1 MNSLTEALSGA
12 LGHLGQTFLLAY
24 YLPAAV
30 FLLVNVQLL
39 APIWGLADPLAGAS
53 QEPAVAAAPSADAGL
68 LADAPNQARQTGELT
83 SGEQSSLLGALGSEL
98 SNLLGA
104 LFLPM
109 LVGLILVALNDA
121 LIIVFE
127 GRPRWLRRGLLVH
140 WQRRNEQQCRVW
152 YGQLTELRKQYRYES
167 HRLMRADSDDDRLQL
182 EQLLGSLADQ
192 IREEHSRIDGMAGNP
207 PLPRDPERVMP
218 TTFGNIYAMAE
229 EYPYDCY
236 GADSVLFW
244 PRLREQM
251 HEYAEGHSERL
262 TAAKTFLDISI
273 NLTFLAGIVVLET
286 IATVGLMLF
295 RGQPVLLPA
304 GMAVLALIV
313 TSASYRSAISRMALL
328 GELIKNSFD
337 THRHLALNAF
347 GLQQPATL
355 AAERFVW
362 DQLAAFVRRGEPS
375 YFPEQFRKA
384 AEDSEAA
391 SQSDESQGQT
401 P

>member
-1 MNSLTEALSGA
+1 MNNLTEALSGA
-12 LGHLGQTFLLAY
+12 LEHLGQTFLLAY

-39 APIWGLADPLAGAS
+39 APIWGLADPLAGTS
-53 QEPAVAAAPSADAGL
+53 QALAVVAAPSTDTGQL
-68 LADAPNQARQTGELT
+68 TDAPNPAGQAGEST

-98 SNLLGA
+98 STLLGA
-104 LFLPM
+104 LVLPM

-127 GRPRWLRRGLLVH
+127 GRPRWLRRGLLLL
-140 WQRRNEQQCRVW
+140 WQRRNEQRCRAR
-152 YGQLTELRKQYRYES
+152 YGQLAELRKQYRYES
-167 HRLMRADSDDDRLQL
+167 HRLMRADSDAERLKL
-182 EQLLGSLADQ
+182 EQLLGGLAVQ
-192 IREEHSRIDGMAGNP
+192 IDGEHTRIDGLTGNP
-207 PLPRDPERVMP
+207 LLPCDPERVMP
-218 TTFGNIYAMAE
+218 TTFGNIYAIAE
-229 EYPYDCY
+229 EYPYDRY

-251 HEYAEGHSERL
+251 HEHAEGHSERL

-273 NLTFLAGIVVLET
+273 NLTFLAGIVVLEV
-286 IATVGLMLF
+286 IATMGLMLL

-304 GMAVLALIV
+304 GMAVLALV
-313 TSASYRSAISRMALL
+313 VASASYRSAISRMALL

-337 THRHLALNAF
+337 VHRHLVLNAF

-391 SQSDESQGQT
+391 SQADESQGQT